1 MMEPARTEQELL
13 AFQKQIFALM
23 IKIMHRLDTI
33 DEEQRLVIQQYLGK
47 EEEVVWA
54 DVTTTMLH
62 VLDVIGRH
70 EPINGIAIA
79 RQLELTKGGV
89 SKITHKL
96 LAYQLITKE
105 MIATNKKEIY
115 FRLTPLGR
123 DIFNI
128 HQRLH
133 QEREEQ
139 GMSFLK
145 KYTASE
151 LQLVIRFLHDFA
163 EEA

>member
-1 MMEPARTEQELL
+1 
-13 AFQKQIFALM
+13 
-23 IKIMHRLDTI
+23 
-33 DEEQRLVIQQYLGK
+33 
-47 EEEVVWA
+47 
-54 DVTTTMLH
+54 
-62 VLDVIGRH
+62 
-70 EPINGIAIA
+70 
-79 RQLELTKGGV
+79 
-89 SKITHKL
+89 
-96 LAYQLITKE
+96 